1 MKILHSEKNPVLKW
15 EHDASYMSNIEILKG
30 FKVVN
35 DLAEKGVRLANDL
48 KTLLTV
54 KRITKTICSQVQ

>member
-1 MKILHSEKNPVLKW
+1 MLKW

-35 DLAEKGVRLANDL
+35 DLAERGVRLANDFKNSDHSEENYKNNL
-48 KTLLTV
+48 QSSSVEATFKN
-54 KRITKTICSQVQ
+54 

>member
-1 MKILHSEKNPVLKW
+1 MLKW

-35 DLAEKGVRLANDL
+35 DLAERVVRLAHDFKSSAHSEENYKNIL
-48 KTLLTV
+48 QSSSV
-54 KRITKTICSQVQ
+54 KATFKN

>member
-1 MKILHSEKNPVLKW
+1 MSKW

-35 DLAEKGVRLANDL
+35 DLAERGVRLAHGFKSSAHSEGNYHNIL
-48 KTLLTV
+48 QSSSVEATFKN
-54 KRITKTICSQVQ
+54 

>member
-1 MKILHSEKNPVLKW
+1 MSKW